1 MRNVRRQG
9 VNYMPKDWKDISDD
23 EILNYNEAHTG
34 QMARYGRISEK
45 RTQNALGKVEQEL
58 STLTKASQTST
69 DRLVDVGNRLIT
81 SIEADSKA
89 QAKYQK
95 AIVALTVVIAIATV
109 AYTVI
114 TWQSV
119 GVMRDAN
126 ELQRIQMNPEA
137 TSDDA

>member
-1 MRNVRRQG
+1 
-9 VNYMPKDWKDISDD
+9 MPKDWKKISDD
-23 EILNYNEAHTG
+23 EILNYDEAHTG

-45 RTQNALGKVEQEL
+45 RTQDGLGKVEQGL
-58 STLTKASQTST
+58 STLTEASRQST
-69 DRLVDVGNRLIT
+69 DRLVGVGNRLIA
-81 SIEADSKA
+81 SIGADSKA
-89 QAKYQK
+89 QAKYQI
-95 AIVALTVVIAIATV
+95 AIVVLTVVIAIATV

-119 GVMRDAN
+119 SAMREAN